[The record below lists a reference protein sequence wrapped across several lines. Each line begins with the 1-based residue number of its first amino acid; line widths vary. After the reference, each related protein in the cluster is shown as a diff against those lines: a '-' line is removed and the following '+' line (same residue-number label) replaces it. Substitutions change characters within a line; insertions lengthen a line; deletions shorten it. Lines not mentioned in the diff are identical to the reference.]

1 MRKLLLSF
9 IALSLVVIAKA
20 QVNIWGSAVYVTVNG
35 NAQFFNTKEIN
46 TPYAIGNINFS
57 GSIGV
62 FGKNSG
68 NLKING
74 AEVNI
79 NSTGP
84 VCSVKL
90 FYCVYK
96 SGERPAQPVFHS
108 IDLSSYCNCNG
119 NNFAGCGSKSCYNTS
134 DKKFQHVTAS
144 VDLTQMETGDYTAEV
159 FYAAAAGD
167 NCSERYTDD
176 NGGNNYKAFFT
187 ITTAL
192 ALNMTFLNALARE
205 EDILIKWV
213 VQNDIDI
220 RNYEVEKSLTGLNF
234 SVIQNIS
241 SLQAPNSSSYIIS
254 DSHPIIGT
262 NYYRIKSYNMNGTVN
277 LSRVFRVYYGKV
289 GNTVLIYPNPVG
301 QQLIIRFAGV
311 KKGSYKM
318 TVLGTNGQT
327 IVTQNLVHD
336 GIDKTIQVTLP
347 PKMAHG
353 IYRLF
358 LIDKYQF
365 YKQSFMVK

>member
-1 MRKLLLSF
+1 MRKLVLSF
-9 IALSLVVIAKA
+9 IALTLVVISKA
-20 QVNIWGSAVYVTVNG
+20 QLNIWGSAAYITVNG

-46 TPYAIGNINFS
+46 PPYAIGNVNFS

-79 NSTGP
+79 NSIWP

-96 SGERPAQPVFHS
+96 NGERPVQPLFNS
-108 IDLSSYCNCNG
+108 IDLSPYCNCNG
-119 NNFAGCGSKSCYNTS
+119 NSFAGCGGKPCYNTS
-134 DKKFQHVTAS
+134 DKKFQHVTQA
-144 VDLTQMETGDYTAEV
+144 VDLTQMETGDYTAEL
-159 FYAAAAGD
+159 FYSASSGE
-167 NCSERYTDD
+167 NCSEQYTDD
-176 NGGNNYKAFFT
+176 NGGSNYKANFT

-192 ALNMTFLNALARE
+192 ALNMIFLNALSRE
-205 EDILIKWV
+205 EDIQIKWV
-213 VQNDIDI
+213 VQNDLDI
-220 RNYEVEKSLTGLNF
+220 HKYEVEKSLSGLNF
-234 SVIQNIS
+234 SVIQSIN
-241 SLQAPNSSSYIIS
+241 SLQSTSSSSYIIS
-254 DSHPIIGT
+254 DPHPVIGT
-262 NYYRIKSYNMNGTVN
+262 NYYRIKSYNTNGIVN
-277 LSRVFRVYYGKV
+277 LSRVIRVYYGKV
-289 GNTVLIYPNPVG
+289 GNTVLIYPNPAG
-301 QQLIIRFAGV
+301 QQLTIRFAGI

-327 IVTQNLVHD
+327 ITSQHLVHD

-347 PKMAHG
+347 PKMAQG

-365 YKQSFMVK
+365 YKQSFIVK